1 MKFSKT
7 LLAAALLASA
17 GAANA
22 SIAYNKAASELFLQ
36 VYDSSR
42 GLTYD
47 LDLGKS
53 NTVVLSNAAG
63 IAASIANGS
72 FDYDLSAD
80 SKWQTFLTGMNEATT
95 QWGVVA
101 GYTTSL
107 IFSSNNLLPS
117 SIAANAI
124 GLITT
129 AVKNQAGQVNTGMGA
144 NTVQD
149 SSRLVSDDALVNQP
163 KTGQWAA
170 GNAGANPLSSLY
182 GTFPGANAGIAFGND
197 ANLMYNY
204 YDLGAKSMASMNLGR
219 ITLTADSHLTSA
231 VPVPGAVWLFG
242 SALLGFFGVK
252 RRKAIAA

>member
-22 SIAYNKAASELFLQ
+22 SIAYNTAASELFLQ

-42 GLTYD
+42 GLTFD
-47 LDLGKS
+47 FDLGKS

-63 IAASIANGS
+63 IAASITDKS

-80 SKWQTFLTGMNEATT
+80 SKWQTFMNGMDAGATK
-95 QWGVVA
+95 WGVVA
-101 GYTTSL
+101 GYQTNL
-107 IFSSNNLLPS
+107 IFSSKDEPLV
-117 SIAANAI
+117 SIGGI
-124 GLITT
+124 GTATT
-129 AVKNQAGQVNTGMGA
+129 AVKNQAAQVNTGLLGTA
-144 NTVQD
+144 TAQD
-149 SSRLVSDDALVNQP
+149 LSRLVSDSDTA

-170 GNAGANPLSSLY
+170 GNAGGNTLPTLY
-182 GTFPGANAGIAFGND
+182 GFFSAANAAIAYGSD

-204 YDLGAKSMASMNLGR
+204 YDISTKAMASMNLGR
-219 ITLTADSHLTSA
+219 ISLTDSHLGAAVAA

-242 SALLGFFGVK
+242 TALLGFFGLN
-252 RRKAIAA
+252 RRKAVAA